1 MYKKIK
7 NYTSLLS
14 QMKKNS
20 NWHFNPIKKSKDAKY
35 LGKIMLTKSIVD
47 NAMSSVN
54 RSKLKSAVSIFKS
67 DISNY
72 KNSEIAWSKMDN
84 IQAGYN
90 ESNTLF
96 KQVVFMNDKKMPIWC
111 KKLIKLS
118 KLENA
123 YLAVNMNP
131 PGTINP
137 WHYDTYAGLLK
148 RNKDNKFKLKDAIRI
163 LIFIQPW
170 HWGHFLQVGNQ
181 IITHW
186 DIGDVYT
193 WDYQRYHLAS
203 NSGIKPRY
211 TIAITGFTKN
221 ILKFN

>member
-14 QMKKNS
+14 QIKKNS

-84 IQAGYN
+84 IQG
-90 ESNTLF
+90 
-96 KQVVFMNDKKMPIWC
+96 
-111 KKLIKLS
+111 
-118 KLENA
+118 
-123 YLAVNMNP
+123 
-131 PGTINP
+131 
-137 WHYDTYAGLLK
+137 
-148 RNKDNKFKLKDAIRI
+148 
-163 LIFIQPW
+163 
-170 HWGHFLQVGNQ
+170 
-181 IITHW
+181 
-186 DIGDVYT
+186 
-193 WDYQRYHLAS
+193 
-203 NSGIKPRY
+203 
-211 TIAITGFTKN
+211 
-221 ILKFN
+221 